1 MVKSAM
7 GRHLDRNGIPATP
20 TVGGGFAVFAKIPPP
35 TRFTIRAY
43 MPSPVAASLTVK
55 ADADGVWDG
64 VYSDVA
70 CRVALPKH
78 RVAIQLPHRAPKHR
92 FIIRTVPLP
101 LPALLPPK
109 CKDRRDLP

>member
-1 MVKSAM
+1 
-7 GRHLDRNGIPATP
+7 
-20 TVGGGFAVFAKIPPP
+20 
-35 TRFTIRAY
+35 

-78 RVAIQLPHRAPKHR
+78 RVAIRLPRRAPKHR

-101 LPALLPPK
+101 LPTLLPPK

>member
-1 MVKSAM
+1 
-7 GRHLDRNGIPATP
+7 
-20 TVGGGFAVFAKIPPP
+20 
-35 TRFTIRAY
+35 

-55 ADADGVWDG
+55 ADADGVWDGVWDG

-78 RVAIQLPHRAPKHR
+78 RVAIRLPRRAPKHR

-101 LPALLPPK
+101 LPTLLPPK